1 MVYRI
6 IKSNSYLV
14 TEELFSIWDGGG
26 KKANGI
32 AVLLNVSPL
41 VRGYAYSTQLW
52 GEEGSVNSLT

>member
-6 IKSNSYLV
+6 IKSNNSYLV
-14 TEELFSIWDGGG
+14 TEKLFSIWDGGG

-41 VRGYAYSTQLW
+41 VRGHAYSTQLW
-52 GEEGSVNSLT
+52 GRSDL